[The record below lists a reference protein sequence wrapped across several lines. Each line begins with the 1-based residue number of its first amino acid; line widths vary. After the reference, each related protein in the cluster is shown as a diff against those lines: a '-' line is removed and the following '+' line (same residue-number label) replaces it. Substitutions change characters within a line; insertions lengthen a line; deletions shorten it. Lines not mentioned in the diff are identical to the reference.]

1 MDLNM
6 TAKAASTTTTTVIA
20 LRPLAD
26 PSPLIVS
33 IPSSRARP
41 CYATGTGH
49 TLLSFVSDYQHALSN

>member
-6 TAKAASTTTTTVIA
+6 TAKAASTTTTVIT

-41 CYATGTGH
+41 CYAARIGH
-49 TLLSFVSDYQHALSN
+49 TLQSFVSDYQHALSN